1 MTFLHSLPDG
11 SKGMTP
17 SEVALAIGRPGCD
30 LAYVARG
37 LEETE
42 RRAWYMRREGD
53 HYFFRTRASVN
64 KRFQERLTE
73 VQPGEVRETL
83 DDWIEE
89 VYSGFNAFQVIPFP
103 QDHTAI
109 PDTAERVR
117 LVIVHYDK
125 ECGAVGGGDR
135 LNFTKALFTQKGVNA
150 SPRTYRNS
158 LIFLLAE
165 STRIAG
171 LKDAVRDLIAWERVR
186 KDIETEQ
193 GNLAQASAMDYQALK
208 RQAQRC
214 ASGVP
219 AEFVALENDLADV
232 QEKFGVQEVNVQ

>member
-1 MTFLHSLPDG
+1 
-11 SKGMTP
+11 
-17 SEVALAIGRPGCD
+17 
-30 LAYVARG
+30 
-37 LEETE
+37 
-42 RRAWYMRREGD
+42 MRREGD

-125 ECGAVGGGDR
+125 
-135 LNFTKALFTQKGVNA
+135 
-150 SPRTYRNS
+150 
-158 LIFLLAE
+158 
-165 STRIAG
+165 
-171 LKDAVRDLIAWERVR
+171 
-186 KDIETEQ
+186 
-193 GNLAQASAMDYQALK
+193 
-208 RQAQRC
+208 
-214 ASGVP
+214 VP
-219 AEFVALENDLADV
+219 
-232 QEKFGVQEVNVQ
+232 